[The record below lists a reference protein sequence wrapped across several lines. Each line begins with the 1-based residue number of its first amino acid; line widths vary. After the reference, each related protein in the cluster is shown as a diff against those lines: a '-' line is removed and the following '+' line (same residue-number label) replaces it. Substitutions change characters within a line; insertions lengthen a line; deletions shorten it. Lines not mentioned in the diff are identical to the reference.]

1 MFRNHK
7 RNNHKN
13 GPRFMHDPF
22 LMLVRFLRDSRHNGK
37 LPVYCHCARCVV
49 LLQLIYQLIHGLIKL
64 RDTLNK
70 SGFRGKKAWIYG
82 LFSAKTTLNQC
93 FLSLFRRPERREVLF
108 VQYRPMHHHPWRFLI
123 PEAVGVEL
131 REVVAYAVEY
141 DVEHGDRIV
150 VARGF
155 ALEAR
160 S

>member
-1 MFRNHK
+1 
-7 RNNHKN
+7 
-13 GPRFMHDPF
+13 MHDPF

-93 FLSLFRRPERREVLF
+93 FLSSRIRRLTRGVRYQL
-108 VQYRPMHHHPWRFLI
+108 QRGGYRLHKQS
-123 PEAVGVEL
+123 
-131 REVVAYAVEY
+131 VVINPAEQPAA
-141 DVEHGDRIV
+141 DVEKVFTHHRPVSDIQSRQLIEDEIEI
-150 VARGF
+150 AF
-155 ALEAR
+155 A
-160 S
+160 